1 MKFILLNINRN
12 RKIVDFL
19 GGKIVDKIVGKK
31 RNWFKKVEFVM
42 SYKWKTLQTTESFS
56 WQNPTPGIGK
66 D

>member
-12 RKIVDFL
+12 RKIVDFS

-31 RNWFKKVEFVM
+31 TELVKKIEFVM

-56 WQNPTPGIGK
+56 WQNPPPGIGK